1 MLGTSAL
8 EKDSLF
14 VTNNDMSFFFLFITQ
29 HLSGNSGSQ
38 ILKSYSI
45 EIAVKTNGIKIFGN
59 RQAGTGPRF
68 TSQAHSEVLLFLVDA
83 SSCQHV
89 LGPEGK

>member
-45 EIAVKTNGIKIFGN
+45 EIAEAMYVGVHG
-59 RQAGTGPRF
+59 
-68 TSQAHSEVLLFLVDA
+68 VY
-83 SSCQHV
+83 
-89 LGPEGK
+89 GKS